1 MKKIFKEIIKK
12 IIFFEFF
19 KEKKDEVKWLKKFK
33 WAGGNYK
40 WIEKKILQKEHKDQ
54 IENSIFLEIGSRD
67 CLDSLYFIK
76 KFNPKKVFTFEPSRP
91 GILRSMEI
99 LQYYHEEAKKIV
111 FCAFALGS
119 KNEIKKFYEFNYK
132 DPLEGNEIN
141 IGASSLLKWTSKN
154 YNEKDNHKNIEKDEE
169 IEKTYDVLVRKG
181 DDLDFIQNEK
191 IYLVAMDVE
200 GFEYEVLLGLKETL
214 KKTKFVCLE
223 TGFNFPRESKTHE
236 ANDVL
241 DFMKDNNFYLSLC
254 SATDTTILPEND
266 GSYKQFNLLFE
277 NKN

>member
-1 MKKIFKEIIKK
+1 
-12 IIFFEFF
+12 
-19 KEKKDEVKWLKKFK
+19 L
-33 WAGGNYK
+33 
-40 WIEKKILQKEHKDQ
+40 
-54 IENSIFLEIGSRD
+54 
-67 CLDSLYFIK
+67 
-76 KFNPKKVFTFEPSRP
+76 
-91 GILRSMEI
+91 
-99 LQYYHEEAKKIV
+99 
-111 FCAFALGS
+111 
-119 KNEIKKFYEFNYK
+119 
-132 DPLEGNEIN
+132 
-141 IGASSLLKWTSKN
+141 TSKN